1 MRGNRFCHRHNRLVC
16 EDGCADRKSIN
27 PIGRRAMQKPFAYPA
42 INPNVHNS
50 FFSMWEL
57 PVLALVG
64 AVMLFMISFAL
75 VNPSSAK
82 DQTANGRLP
91 PGEFSAGMPLP

>member
-1 MRGNRFCHRHNRLVC
+1 
-16 EDGCADRKSIN
+16 
-27 PIGRRAMQKPFAYPA
+27 MQKPFAYPA

-75 VNPSSAK
+75 ANPSSHNDHA
-82 DQTANGRLP
+82 ANGQLVSSD
-91 PGEFSAGMPLP
+91 EVSTGMPLP